1 MRAQWPISCTA
12 ARLITTGGGRLAV
25 VTGVAEAVGLGFASY
40 GAHEAGSNTQSTSD
54 KRFED
59 TIGRKQ
65 S

>member
-1 MRAQWPISCTA
+1 MKHPS
-12 ARLITTGGGRLAV
+12 GGGRLAV
-25 VTGVAEAVGLGFASY
+25 VRDVAETIGLGFASY
-40 GAHEAGSNTQSTSD
+40 GAHEARPNTRSTSE

>member
-1 MRAQWPISCTA
+1 MRAQVPISCTA
-12 ARLITTGGGRLAV
+12 ARLIATGGGRLAV

-40 GAHEAGSNTQSTSD
+40 GAHEARPNTRSTSE